1 MKSILLLLLAL
12 GLCSFVGGCRQQQP
26 AAAPQAAPTPPTVR
40 VAPTDQASTSQ
51 RLRFVE
57 CATGWGVHSVYRD
70 GSEHELY
77 TILES
82 LGGGVGV
89 LDYDRDGAPDLYFPQ
104 GGDFKPSKQPFGHA
118 SRLLRQIRSTP
129 QPMYV
134 EVSGQCGGVLA
145 PHYSHGAAIT
155 DYDNDGFDDVLVTG
169 YGGLQL
175 FRNLGDGTFEE
186 VSQPSGLTDTQW
198 SSSAAWGDFNGDG
211 ANDLYVAH
219 YANWSPENDP
229 PCYFR
234 DQKTRDVCP
243 PRDFAGLPNL
253 VYLSDGA
260 GGFLA
265 PGNTFGDVSQGKGL
279 GVAAA
284 DVDLDGDIDVYVAN
298 DNAMNSLLV
307 NDGHSKFVESGSI
320 SGTGFGDTGQMDGSM
335 GVDVGDFNGD
345 GLPDIWVTNYENETF
360 AMYRNYDGQFFQH
373 ASRSTGIAAA
383 GGMSV
388 GWGTVFADFDLD
400 GDEDLFTGNGHVIRH
415 PTNSPLQ
422 QPPLVLLN
430 EELKRYVDVAA
441 KSGDY
446 TASPH
451 MSRGVAAS
459 DLDHDGDLDLV
470 VSHINQP
477 AAILRNESVARGQ
490 WLEVELIGTK
500 SPRWAEGAWVE
511 FQTAGQK
518 QIRLKKGGTSYAST
532 SDRRLHL
539 GLGEAA
545 QVDLLTVHWPSGLV
559 EQFPAVASHQ
569 RITLTEGASRWRST
583 P

>member
-1 MKSILLLLLAL
+1 MKNIPLSFLAL
-12 GLCSFVGGCRQQQP
+12 VLCGFVGGCHPPPP
-26 AAAPQAAPTPPTVR
+26 AAEPSAVPAPVSVR
-40 VAPTDQASTSQ
+40 VVPAVPASTTE

-57 CATGWGVHSVYRD
+57 CAPEWGVDVEYRD
-70 GSEHELY
+70 GSEQGLF

-104 GGDFKPSKQPFGHA
+104 GGRFGPNKQPFGNS
-118 SRLLRQIRSTP
+118 SRLLRQVRSTP
-129 QPMYV
+129 QPLYA
-134 EVSGQCGGVLA
+134 EVSNKSGGVDA
-145 PHYSHGAAIT
+145 PYYSHGAAIT

-175 FRNLGDGTFEE
+175 FHNQGDGTFEE
-186 VSQPSGLTDTQW
+186 LSQPSGLTDTQW

-211 ANDLYVAH
+211 ANDLYVSH
-219 YANWSPENDP
+219 YVNWSPENDP

-234 DQKTRDVCP
+234 DQQTRDVCP
-243 PRDFAGLPNL
+243 PRDFTGLPNM

-260 GGFLA
+260 GGFLSA
-265 PGNTFGDVSQGKGL
+265 GNTFGDVSQGKGL
-279 GVAAA
+279 GVATA

-307 NDGHSKFVESGSI
+307 NDGHARLVESGSL
-320 SGTGFGDTGQMDGSM
+320 SGTGYGDTGQMDGSM
-335 GVDVGDFNGD
+335 GVEIGDFNGD

-360 AMYRNYDGQFFQH
+360 AMYRNFDGQFFQH
-373 ASRSTGIAAA
+373 VSRSTGIAAA

-430 EELKRYVDVAA
+430 EEFKRYVDVAA
-441 KSGDY
+441 FAGEY

-451 MSRGVAAS
+451 MSRGVAGA
-459 DLDHDGDLDLV
+459 DLDHDGDLDLI

-511 FQTAGQK
+511 FQAADQK
-518 QIRLKKGGTSYAST
+518 RIRLKKGGTSYAST

-539 GLGEAA
+539 GLGEAT

-559 EQFPAVASHQ
+559 EQFPNIASQQ
-569 RITLTEGASRWRST
+569 RITLIEGVSPWRPT